1 MLLLTPT
8 PAREGPQGQGFPGLD
23 APAPPSAPEA
33 PLVAPA
39 QRCPATS
46 TKEKHRR
53 VWEAK
58 EMGMEAAL
66 VAWKGHVPQ
75 VTLAPLWHS

>member
-8 PAREGPQGQGFPGLD
+8 PAREKPQDQGFPGLH

-46 TKEKHRR
+46 TKKKYRR
-53 VWEAK
+53 
-58 EMGMEAAL
+58 
-66 VAWKGHVPQ
+66 
-75 VTLAPLWHS
+75 